1 MALKFWDLFRA
12 KSGEQHSV
20 EVNCVELAYAA
31 REYQIRQLCMSVC
44 VNMIANALGR
54 CEFQTFRGHKI
65 AYGPEYWL
73 WNYEPNANQNSTV
86 FLHKLADSLCRNN
99 EALII
104 ESRKR
109 GGEAAL
115 VVADSWEPPAMYPSK
130 QNEYRGVSV
139 GSVNYDKTFY
149 ERDVLHVRL
158 NHFDTGPVVAALND
172 SYERLARAALRA
184 YTFDNGQHWKVH
196 VGQIAQGTKDFEA
209 NFAKMIDQQLK
220 PFFESERS
228 VLPEFDGYTYTN
240 VGGSSARDSR
250 DMRNL
255 IEDIFEFTARA
266 YQIPFVLISGK
277 VESTADAKERFLTNC
292 LDPICDQL
300 GEEIVRKR
308 YGFEEWSKGNYLRV
322 DSSSINH
329 FDLFANA
336 ANVEKLVG
344 SGAFT
349 IEDIRRA
356 AGQPAINEPWANR
369 HYMTLNIAPVENSTR
384 AIEE

>member
-1 MALKFWDLFRA
+1 
-12 KSGEQHSV
+12 
-20 EVNCVELAYAA
+20 
-31 REYQIRQLCMSVC
+31 
-44 VNMIANALGR
+44 
-54 CEFQTFRGHKI
+54 
-65 AYGPEYWL
+65 
-73 WNYEPNANQNSTV
+73 
-86 FLHKLADSLCRNN
+86 
-99 EALII
+99 
-104 ESRKR
+104 
-109 GGEAAL
+109 
-115 VVADSWEPPAMYPSK
+115 
-130 QNEYRGVSV
+130 
-139 GSVNYDKTFY
+139 
-149 ERDVLHVRL
+149 
-158 NHFDTGPVVAALND
+158 
-172 SYERLARAALRA
+172 
-184 YTFDNGQHWKVH
+184 
-196 VGQIAQGTKDFEA
+196 
-209 NFAKMIDQQLK
+209 
-220 PFFESERS
+220 
-228 VLPEFDGYTYTN
+228 
-240 VGGSSARDSR
+240 
-250 DMRNL
+250 MRNL